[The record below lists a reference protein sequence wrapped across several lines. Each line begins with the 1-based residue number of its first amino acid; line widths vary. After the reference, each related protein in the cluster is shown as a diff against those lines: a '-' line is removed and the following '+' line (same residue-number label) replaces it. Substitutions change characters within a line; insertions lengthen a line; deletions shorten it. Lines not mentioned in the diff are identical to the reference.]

1 MSNKIYIARQPIK
14 NINGKI
20 VGYELLYRDSPDG
33 IKEFPSHIKATSHVL
48 VSALTHLDLNDIVK
62 DDQLF
67 FINVDE
73 KILLSGVL
81 ELLDREK
88 CVIEI
93 LEDTAIDQK
102 VKSKIKRLKALGFKI
117 AIDDFDGSI
126 EMIERFNPI
135 WKDIDILKVDAI
147 SMNEEN
153 IIKLIPKFQKN
164 KIKLLIEKIETKE
177 ELKTYFD
184 LGFNLFQGYYI
195 GKPEVISC
203 RTLKDATQL
212 IILKLVALI
221 KTNAETTE
229 IVKFIKKRPEL
240 VMNIMKF
247 INNRGEDKKVVQTVT
262 QAITLMGREGL
273 NKWLILYLYSEIHA
287 NSDAHPL
294 LKNSLKRAEAM
305 EKASLP
311 KDKDMAFMTGLF
323 SMAGDLFEE
332 DTDVILRSIRATPVL
347 VNAITRKMGPFGKM
361 LQKREFQ
368 ERDFLKKML
377 NDNFDKIPLT
387 HIMKLLEHNNIKH
400 Y

>member
-1 MSNKIYIARQPIK
+1 MSNKIYIARQSIK
-14 NINGKI
+14 NLNGKVI
-20 VGYELLYRDSPDG
+20 GYELLYRDTAMG

-48 VSALTHLDLNDIVK
+48 VSALTHLDMNDIIQG
-62 DDQLF
+62 DQLI

-81 ELLDREK
+81 ELLDKDK

-93 LEDTAIDQK
+93 LEDTTIHQR
-102 VKSKIKRLKALGFKI
+102 VKEKIKKLKALGFKI
-117 AIDDFDGSI
+117 AIDDFDGSS
-126 EMIERFNPI
+126 EMIERFKSI
-135 WKDIDILKVDAI
+135 WRDVDILKVDAI

-153 IIKLIPKFQKN
+153 ILKLIPQFQRN

-177 ELKTYFD
+177 ELRTYID
-184 LGFNLFQGYYI
+184 LGFHLFQGYYI
-195 GKPEVISC
+195 GKPEVIEC

-221 KTNAETTE
+221 KSNAETTE

-240 VMNIMKF
+240 VMNVMKF
-247 INNRGEDKKVVQTVT
+247 INNRGKEKRVVQTIT

-273 NKWLILYLYSEIHA
+273 NRWLILYLYSEIHA

-294 LKNSLKRAEAM
+294 LKNSLQRAEAM
-305 EKASLP
+305 EKLSQP
-311 KDKDMAFMTGLF
+311 KDRDMAFMTGLF

-332 DTDVILRSIRATPVL
+332 DTDVILRSIKATPIL
-347 VNAITRKMGPFGKM
+347 INAITRKMGPFGKM
-361 LQKREFQ
+361 LQDREFQ
-368 ERDFLKKML
+368 ERGFLKKLL
-377 NDNFDKIPLT
+377 NENFDKIPLVD
-387 HIMKLLEHNNIKH
+387 IMKLLERNNIRH

>member
-1 MSNKIYIARQPIK
+1 MSNKIYIARQAIK

-20 VGYELLYRDSPDG
+20 VGYELLYRDSAEG
-33 IKEFPSHIKATSHVL
+33 IKRFPSHMKATSHVL
-48 VSALTHLDLNDIVK
+48 VSALTHLDMNDIIQE
-62 DDQLF
+62 DQLM
-67 FINVDE
+67 FINVNE
-73 KILLSGVL
+73 KVLLSGVL
-81 ELLDREK
+81 ELLDKER

-93 LEDTAIDQK
+93 LEDTDIDQQ
-102 VKSKIKRLKALGFKI
+102 VKTKIKKLKSLGFKI
-117 AIDDFDGSI
+117 AIDDFDGSV
-126 EMIERFNPI
+126 EMIERFSSI
-135 WKDIDILKVDAI
+135 WKEIDILKVDAM

-153 IIKLIPKFQKN
+153 IIKLIPKFQRN

-177 ELKTYFD
+177 ELRKYID

-195 GKPEVISC
+195 GKPEIIEC

-221 KTNAETTE
+221 KSNGETTE

-247 INNRGEDKKVVQTVT
+247 INNRGDDKKIVQTVT

-273 NKWLILYLYSEIHA
+273 NRWLILYLYSEIHA

-294 LKNSLKRAEAM
+294 LKSSLQRAEAM
-305 EKASLP
+305 EKSSQP
-311 KDKDMAFMTGLF
+311 KDRDMAFMTGLF

-332 DTDVILRSIRATPVL
+332 DTDVILRSIKATPVL
-347 VNAITRKMGPFGKM
+347 INAITRKMGPFGKM
-361 LQKREFQ
+361 LQEREFQ
-368 ERDFLKKML
+368 EREFLKKLL
-377 NDNFDKIPLT
+377 NKNFDKIPLV
-387 HIMKLLEHNNIKH
+387 HIMKLLEHNNIRH